1 MNTHFPGIT
10 VIKVREKLG
19 LRLRRQPNFDKSLTT
34 SDLLWDKPEDQEKL
48 RRIVSNSINETEW
61 KPHNA
66 MCMKRLYINLYSKL
80 GKNKGLQ
87 EKYQHIKPADL
98 YVSRDIT
105 FDAHIEDKVP
115 EQQRAIDCV
124 VPKDDAILTE
134 LRLIRNYLEKLALL
148 QEVK

>member
-1 MNTHFPGIT
+1 MTTKFPGIT
-10 VIKVREKLG
+10 FIKVGEKLG
-19 LRLRRQPNFDKSLTT
+19 LRMRREPDFDRSLTT

-48 RRIVSNSINETEW
+48 RRIISNSINETEW
-61 KPHNA
+61 KPRNA

-87 EKYQHIKPADL
+87 ETYQHITPTDL
-98 YVSRDIT
+98 V
-105 FDAHIEDKVP
+105 EDRVP
-115 EQQRAIDCV
+115 EQQRAIDYV

-134 LRLIRNYLEKLALL
+134 LRLIRNYLEKLTLL

>member
-1 MNTHFPGIT
+1 MTTKFPGIT
-10 VIKVREKLG
+10 FIKCREKLG
-19 LRLRRQPNFDKSLTT
+19 LRLRREPNFDRSLTT

-48 RRIVSNSINETEW
+48 RRIISNSINETEW

-87 EKYQHIKPADL
+87 ETYKHINPTDL
-98 YVSRDIT
+98 
-105 FDAHIEDKVP
+105 FEDRLP
-115 EQQRAIDCV
+115 EQQRAIDYV

-134 LRLIRNYLEKLALL
+134 LRLIRNYLEKLTLL